1 MAPTKDDDRTSRTKD
16 DIRQSPPRGAREHR
30 SARGTS
36 RTKDDIRQWPWKA
49 QFAALLIVLALAT
62 FLIVLPVL
70 VVRVLDTEYAFSSE
84 TDIWAAMIA
93 ILLGLTT
100 MTVSGVFVFMTFRID
115 RGARLEARET
125 ATKEAKKAMKEY
137 GRNVVDGLH
146 EKLQDQF
153 DDSKRKIDKLYSSVM
168 TDVAEVAD
176 KAKTDVAKVAKRTKE
191 DVSQFAD
198 TVKTDVT
205 KVADTVKTDVAQL
218 ADKVEV
224 NVSRLADA
232 SVKVVETQVKE
243 SDQRITE
250 KFDDGVREIGK
261 LFETAWEKAQAA
273 IEGTGETP
281 DDGAGGSNEG

>member
-1 MAPTKDDDRTSRTKD
+1 MASTTDDDCTS
-16 DIRQSPPRGAREHR
+16 
-30 SARGTS
+30 
-36 RTKDDIRQWPWKA
+36 KDDIRQWPWKA

-84 TDIWAAMIA
+84 TDLWAAMIA

-125 ATKEAKKAMKEY
+125 AREEAKKAMKEY

-146 EKLQDQF
+146 EKLKAQF

-191 DVSQFAD
+191 DVSHFADTVKTDVAKVADTVKTDVTQFAD
-198 TVKTDVT
+198 TVKTDVS
-205 KVADTVKTDVAQL
+205 QL
-218 ADKVEV
+218 ADKVEA
-224 NVSRLADA
+224 NVSRLADT
-232 SVKVVETQVKE
+232 SVKAVETQVKE

-250 KFDDGVREIGK
+250 KFDAGMREIGA

-273 IEGTGETP
+273 IERAGETS
-281 DDGAGGSNEG
+281 DDGNAGGSNEG